1 MKKITN
7 KIRINNNCAQLIF
20 KKIQKKNRK
29 FKQSKFNKQNKN
41 NLHHNKINYKRFS
54 NSTEN

>member
-7 KIRINNNCAQLIF
+7 KMRINNNFAQLIF
-20 KKIQKKNRK
+20 KKIQKNRK
-29 FKQSKFNKQNKN
+29 FKLSKFCKQNKN
-41 NLHHNKINYKRFS
+41 NLHHSKMNYRRFS